1 MEIENIA
8 VGSVLI
14 SDSLDITPL
23 PLLLASGVDVIG
35 VDEKGFRLRRRH
47 SSYNGEEF
55 FLTIDA
61 MRKSH
66 WRIAPIE

>member
-1 MEIENIA
+1 MDTGNIV

-14 SDSLDITPL
+14 GDDLDITPL
-23 PLLLASGVDVIG
+23 PLLLASGVDIIG

-47 SSYNGEEF
+47 PSYNGEEF
-55 FLTIDA
+55 FLTMDA

-66 WRIAPIE
+66 WIIAPTE